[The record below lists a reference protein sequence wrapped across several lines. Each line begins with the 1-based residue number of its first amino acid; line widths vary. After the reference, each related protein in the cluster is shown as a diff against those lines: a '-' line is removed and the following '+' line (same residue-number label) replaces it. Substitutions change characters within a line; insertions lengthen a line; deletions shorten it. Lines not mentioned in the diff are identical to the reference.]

1 MNRYKFQGIFLFFSC
16 LTLIPIVGFTQIT
29 STVTGV
35 PTEYSSGAQ
44 DNIYVFCGEKG
55 ELNASLTASYPQGET
70 GNFEWLK
77 YNSTTGTFDAYSSDQ
92 SGNQTSTISN
102 LADGCYRVKITPASG
117 AKISTAW
124 VFNNYMKA
132 SAEISYSDCYSL
144 TLNGTFESQTL
155 TYTDLSTGQSKELAK
170 DVAVEWSVAG
180 SSVSHVMTSII
191 DDPPTKNTTYTF
203 MVTDRFGCTA
213 QANVEYISIVT
224 KASFTYTLKDQGKGS
239 NSGKI
244 EAPATFTFTNTSE
257 NASSYEWYFFK
268 PLELIKEEIDAGTFK
283 DSIQDIIYS
292 ENPVYTY
299 EASGNYLVKLI
310 TKKTTGSTTCTDT
323 YYIDDYIKVDTSFI
337 DAPNLFMP
345 EKLNS
350 SFAVMFFSMKSVK
363 ITIADR
369 WGKVLHV
376 WENNNL
382 QGFYNTAE
390 TVPQSVWDGKV
401 GGKYATPGVYFWVA
415 EGIGCDGVRRKENGF
430 FHLFRDK

>member
-16 LTLIPIVGFTQIT
+16 LTLFPIVGFTQI
-29 STVTGV
+29 SSVV
-35 PTEYSSGAQ
+35 NAFQTEYSSGSQ
-44 DNIYVFCGEKG
+44 DNVYVFCGEKG

-117 AKISTAW
+117 AKMYTAW
-124 VFNNYMKA
+124 VLYMKA
-132 SAEISYSDCYSL
+132 SAEISQSDCSSL
-144 TLNGTFESQTL
+144 TLNGTFEPL
-155 TYTDLSTGQSKELAK
+155 TYTDLSTGQPKVLAIE
-170 DVAVEWSVAG
+170 VAVEWSAAG
-180 SSVSHVMTSII
+180 SPVSHVMTSII
-191 DDPPTKNTTYTF
+191 IDPPTKNTTYTF
-203 MVTDRFGCTA
+203 TINDRFGCTA
-213 QANVEYISIVT
+213 QATVEYVSIVT
-224 KASFTYTLKDQGKGS
+224 KASFTYALKDQGKGS

-268 PLELIKEEIDAGTFK
+268 PLALIKAEKDAGTFK

-292 ENPVYTY
+292 ENAVYTY
-299 EASGNYLVKLI
+299 EASGSYRVKLI

-363 ITIADR
+363 ITIANR

-415 EGIGCDGVRRKENGF
+415 EGIGRDGVRRKENGF